1 MPFWSLN
8 IFPLISVHIWKT
20 YLHVKASELFKGKS
34 SLNFSST
41 FQKILFTG
49 PWVWREYTCS
59 PHPLFFPSQN
69 SLRVRLSRSVA
80 GSWTIFGEKKTP
92 QTEIWKM
99 SHKGEGLY
107 NFLMF
112 AISVSWYHDMP
123 RPHQLFAW
131 HQTVPK
137 LSSSIISNVT
147 GRERP
152 KAEP

>member
-80 GSWTIFGEKKTP
+80 GSWTIFGDKKKHLKRKFGKCH
-92 QTEIWKM
+92 IKV
-99 SHKGEGLY
+99 KGC
-107 NFLMF
+107 
-112 AISVSWYHDMP
+112 
-123 RPHQLFAW
+123 
-131 HQTVPK
+131 
-137 LSSSIISNVT
+137 IISLCLPFQSPGITTCPDPTSFLHDIRLSPNWVQ
-147 GRERP
+147 
-152 KAEP
+152 ASSVM